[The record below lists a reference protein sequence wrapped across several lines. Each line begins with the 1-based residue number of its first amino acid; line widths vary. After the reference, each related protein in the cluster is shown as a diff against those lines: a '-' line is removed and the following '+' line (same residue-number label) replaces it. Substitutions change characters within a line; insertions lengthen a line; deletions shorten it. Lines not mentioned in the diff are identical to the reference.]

1 MVNRLRCQGA
11 SVSYRSSQ
19 HHGGSRVPVRI
30 RCLDRFVTAVMSV
43 ALAGCMLA
51 QPLPKETSLHER
63 LSVIPR
69 EGLPLRSPVLIRW
82 NDHQIPF
89 IEAQDDGDA
98 AFALGLVH
106 AHLRLGQMAMY
117 RRIAQGRIAEMGG
130 PLAAD
135 IDHGIRILD
144 FGRAADRIEASL
156 PQNTRQWLERFV
168 EGINTYQ
175 ERIDQLPYEHS
186 VLDLKR
192 EPWTVRDVL
201 TFGRLAGTDVT
212 WLVWFNLLK
221 LRQRPD
227 WPEVW
232 PRLTAAGSALPT
244 TGVHDNDAAALG
256 DLLNGLSRS
265 GSNSLAIAGNRTST
279 GAALI
284 ANDPHLGINV
294 PNTWLIAGLKSP
306 SYNVV
311 GLMVPGLPIFAIGRN
326 PWIAWGGTN
335 MRATASD
342 LVDVSQ
348 LAPKDVISRSE
359 TIGIR
364 WWPDREVE
372 LRDTPWGPVLSDA
385 PQLADLNLTPL
396 ALRWTGHDAS
406 DEITALL
413 GVARARNFD
422 SFRRSLATFGV
433 SGQNMLYADRDGSI
447 GMVMAVRVPDRS
459 GPVPHDMVIKPSE
472 ATELWSRVRSTA
484 ELPVSLNPE
493 PGFIASANN
502 RPTLPNASVGYFFS
516 PDDRVTR
523 MTEIIGSEGAVGLQ
537 DLKTIQQD
545 GYVASSVKLRDVLVS
560 TIQKLGILA
569 DATPEE
575 QMLFE
580 RLAAWDGHYRQESTG
595 AVAFELFRHAFTTN
609 YYKSVYG
616 DTDWAAFASTGQ
628 IKTLLIEDIEG
639 MEPQRQASRLAEA
652 LADAAPKL
660 ENFANWGE
668 MHRLGLRHPLHF
680 IPLTGDRFRFA
691 DHPIGGSNDALMKTA
706 HALTDERHYAR
717 YGSNARHISDL
728 SSLDAN
734 LFVLL
739 GGQDGW
745 FNSSTFID
753 QSVLWLKG
761 EYIQMPLS
769 HESVLAMFPH
779 QTELI
784 PTRSIVERQE
794 SANGQPQ
801 RFEPLQ
807 RGF

>member
-1 MVNRLRCQGA
+1 
-11 SVSYRSSQ
+11 
-19 HHGGSRVPVRI
+19 
-30 RCLDRFVTAVMSV
+30 MST
-43 ALAGCMLA
+43 ALAGCALS
-51 QPLPKETSLHER
+51 QPLPKERSLQQR

-69 EGLPLRSPVLIRW
+69 HDLPLRSPVFVRW
-82 NDHQIPF
+82 DDHQIPF
-89 IEAQDDGDA
+89 IEAQHDDDA

-106 AHLRLGQMAMY
+106 AHLRLGQMAIY

-144 FGRAADRIEASL
+144 FGRAAARIEASL
-156 PQNTRQWLERFV
+156 PKETRVWLERFV
-168 EGINTYQ
+168 EGINIYQ
-175 ERIDQLPYEHS
+175 DRIDQLPLEYS
-186 VLDLKR
+186 VLGLKR

-212 WLVWFNLLK
+212 WLVWFNFLQ

-227 WPEVW
+227 WPEIW
-232 PRLTAAGSALPT
+232 TRLTAGGSALPT
-244 TGVHDNDAAALG
+244 ERGHEDDAAALG
-256 DLLNGLSRS
+256 DVLNGLSRS

-279 GAALI
+279 GAALM
-284 ANDPHLGINV
+284 ANDPHLGINL

-342 LVDVSQ
+342 LVDVSH
-348 LAPKDVISRSE
+348 LPEEDVVSHKE

-372 LRDTPWGPVLSDA
+372 IRDTPWGPVLTDA
-385 PQLADLNLTPL
+385 PQLAELNLPPL
-396 ALRWTGHDAS
+396 ALRWTGHDVS

-422 SFRRSLATFGV
+422 SFRSSLATFGV
-433 SGQNMLYADRDGSI
+433 SGQNMLYADRDGNI

-459 GPVPHDMVIKPSE
+459 GPVPEDMVIEPAE
-472 ATELWSRVRSTA
+472 AQDLWSRVRNTA

-493 PGFIASANN
+493 QGFLASANN

-523 MTEIIGSEGAVGLQ
+523 MAEIIGPEGVIDIT
-537 DLKTIQQD
+537 DLKTIHRD
-545 GYVASSVKLRDVLVS
+545 VYVASSVQLRDVLVS
-560 TIQKLGILA
+560 QIQKLDILA
-569 DATPEE
+569 GSTPEE
-575 QMLFE
+575 RIFVE
-580 RLAAWDGHYRQESTG
+580 RIAAWDGHYRPESTG
-595 AVAFELFRHAFTTN
+595 AVAFELFHHAFTTN
-609 YYKSVYG
+609 YYKSVFG
-616 DTDWAAFASTGQ
+616 DTDWAAFAGVGQ
-628 IKTLLIEDIEG
+628 LKAILVEDIEA
-639 MEPQRQASRLAEA
+639 MEPQRLANHLSEA
-652 LADAAPKL
+652 LTEAAPKL

-680 IPLTGDRFRFA
+680 IPLMGDRFRFA
-691 DHPIGGSNDALMKTA
+691 DHPIGGSSDALMKTA
-706 HALTDERHYAR
+706 HALTDQRHYAR

-728 SSLDAN
+728 SNLDAN

-753 QSVLWLKG
+753 QSDLWLEG

-769 HESVLAMFPH
+769 DESVRNMFPH
-779 QTELI
+779 RTELI
-784 PTRSIVERQE
+784 PTQSIAERQLFASE
-794 SANGQPQ
+794 DAVSQ
-801 RFEPLQ
+801 RLDP
-807 RGF
+807 